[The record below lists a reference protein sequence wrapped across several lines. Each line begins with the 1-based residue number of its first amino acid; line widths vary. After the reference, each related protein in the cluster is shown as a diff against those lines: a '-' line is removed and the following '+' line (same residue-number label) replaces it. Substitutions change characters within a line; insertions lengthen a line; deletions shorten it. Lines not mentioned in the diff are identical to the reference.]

1 MLTIVQKPEP
11 DVGPRRQR
19 ARSGALPMLA
29 VASTF
34 LLAGCAGDFGM
45 RGDTG
50 LMVTTRVADA
60 ALAAGNPEMALNVAE
75 VILEKDPRDSAAL
88 TAKGDALYAM
98 RDMAGAAQAYRAAL
112 AVDPAASAA
121 GLGLG
126 RALIRSDPS
135 GAEAAFLGVT
145 TRDPGN
151 QAAWNDIGIAR
162 DLLGRHDEAQVAYRR
177 ALAVAPEG
185 QDVAGNLGLS
195 LALSGHAD
203 EAVTLLRP
211 LAAVPDA
218 PQIWHGNL
226 EVARM
231 APDAPTPPQQEV
243 ASAATPPSTAAR
255 LPATPRPAPVPAP
268 KQAAA
273 PTPDHGSSD
282 SSEPPRPPPP
292 SAATASPAAVAES
305 ASAAPAEGIV
315 ATTETP
321 FLFSATTGTDSP
333 APVAKAG
340 NGPDGADAAPEH
352 GQTALASSA
361 NAEPVASTTSH
372 GAVQLAAYL
381 SEQRA
386 WLAWTEWRGRL
397 GTLLDPWKP
406 TITEVDAN
414 GHTLWLLRIEGFTD
428 TTAAGEF
435 CSSLLA
441 QGWPG
446 CWASTVHARK
456 GRADTPHPIA
466 SAL

>member
-1 MLTIVQKPEP
+1 MRTTVQKLEP
-11 DVGPRRQR
+11 DVGPHRQG
-19 ARSGALPMLA
+19 ARLGALPMVA

-34 LLAGCAGDFGM
+34 LLAGCAGEFGL
-45 RGDTG
+45 RSDTG
-50 LMVTTRVADA
+50 RIVTTRVADA

-75 VILEKDPRDSAAL
+75 VILEKDPRNAAAL

-98 RDMAGAAQAYRAAL
+98 RNMAGAVQAYRAAL
-112 AVDPAASAA
+112 AVDPAASEA

-126 RALIRSDPS
+126 RALIRTDPS

-151 QAAWNDIGIAR
+151 LAAWNDIGIAR
-162 DLLGRHDEAQVAYRR
+162 DLLGRHDEAQLAYRR

-203 EAVTLLRP
+203 EAMTVLRP
-211 LAAVPDA
+211 LAAVQDA
-218 PQIWHGNL
+218 PQIWRGNL

-231 APDAPTPPQQEV
+231 APDSPAPAQQEV
-243 ASAATPPSTAAR
+243 ASAATRPSAAVPA
-255 LPATPRPAPVPAP
+255 LATPRPSPVPAP
-268 KQAAA
+268 ERAAA
-273 PTPDHGSSD
+273 TAPDHGSSD
-282 SSEPPRPPPP
+282 STEAPRPPPA
-292 SAATASPAAVAES
+292 SVGTASPAAVAETV
-305 ASAAPAEGIV
+305 SAAPAEGIV

-321 FLFSATTGTDSP
+321 YLFSAAAGTDPPP
-333 APVAKAG
+333 AAKAG
-340 NGPDGADAAPEH
+340 NGADTAPEH
-352 GQTALASSA
+352 GQTARSSSA
-361 NAEPVASTTSH
+361 TAEPIASTASH

-381 SEQRA
+381 SEERA
-386 WLAWTEWRGRL
+386 WLAWNEWHGRL

-406 TITEVDAN
+406 TIKAVDAN

-428 TTAAGEF
+428 TTAASEF

-446 CWASTVHARK
+446 CWASTGHARQ
-456 GRADTPHPIA
+456 G
-466 SAL
+466 